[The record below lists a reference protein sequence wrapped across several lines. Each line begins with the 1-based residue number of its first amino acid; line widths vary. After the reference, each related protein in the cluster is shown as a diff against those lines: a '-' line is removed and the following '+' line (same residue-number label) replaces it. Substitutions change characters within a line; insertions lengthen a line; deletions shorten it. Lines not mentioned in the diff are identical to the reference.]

1 MSARL
6 VFDSQIFEYLRGQ
19 EDHYVEPSTL
29 ADRDLL

>member
-6 VFDSQIFEYLRGQ
+6 VFERQIFEYLRGQ
-19 EDHYVEPSTL
+19 EDHYAEPAKF